1 MPENKNRN
9 HRFPTAR
16 VRRHGDGYIRLST
29 AVYNDAFLAIK
40 KASEILSEDP
50 DNPNAL
56 SEIENAKVF
65 LLSQNPFGDFLAA
78 HGREMP
84 VEVGIRRM
92 EEGCELHKRKR

>member
-1 MPENKNRN
+1 MAANKNRN
-9 HRFPTAR
+9 YKFPTSR
-16 VRRHGDGYIRLST
+16 VRRHGDGYVRLCT

-40 KASEILSEDP
+40 KASEVLDGDP

-56 SEIENAKVF
+56 SEIESAKAF
-65 LLSQNPFGDFLAA
+65 LRSRNPFGEFLAA

-84 VEVGIRRM
+84 VEIGIRRM